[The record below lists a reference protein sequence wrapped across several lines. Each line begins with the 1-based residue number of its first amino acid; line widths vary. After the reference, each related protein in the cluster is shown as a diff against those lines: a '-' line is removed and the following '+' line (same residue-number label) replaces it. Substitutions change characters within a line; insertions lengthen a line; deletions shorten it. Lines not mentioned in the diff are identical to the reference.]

1 MWKYAGI
8 RLGIAC
14 KNSDCANCITGR
26 CIYPERN
33 FSLNISEKGT
43 CENFVPKEKY
53 SADISSLI
61 NRLRAEAKANHEL
74 RADFIEYISKS
85 IRRNSEIEKLKADRL
100 AEEIVKDF
108 VEGGLNHV
116 LGKE

>member
-1 MWKYAGI
+1 MRILLQRK
-8 RLGIAC
+8 
-14 KNSDCANCITGR
+14 
-26 CIYPERN
+26 
-33 FSLNISEKGT
+33 
-43 CENFVPKEKY
+43 KY

-74 RADFIEYISKS
+74 CADFIEYISKS
-85 IRRNSEIEKLKADRL
+85 IRQNSEIEKLKADRL

-116 LGKE
+116 LGKEENTGKTK

>member
-1 MWKYAGI
+1 M
-8 RLGIAC
+8 
-14 KNSDCANCITGR
+14 
-26 CIYPERN
+26 
-33 FSLNISEKGT
+33 NISEKGT
-43 CENFVPKEKY
+43 CENFAPKEKY

-85 IRRNSEIEKLKADRL
+85 IRQNSEIEKLKADRL

-116 LGKE
+116 LGKEENTGKTK

>member
-1 MWKYAGI
+1 MWKDTGI

-26 CIYPERN
+26 CVYPERN
-33 FSLNISEKGT
+33 FSLNISENGT

-53 SADISSLI
+53 SVDISSLI
-61 NRLRAEAKANHEL
+61 GRLRTEAKANHQL
-74 RADFIEYISKS
+74 RTDFVKYISKS

-108 VEGGLNHV
+108 IGGA
-116 LGKE
+116 E